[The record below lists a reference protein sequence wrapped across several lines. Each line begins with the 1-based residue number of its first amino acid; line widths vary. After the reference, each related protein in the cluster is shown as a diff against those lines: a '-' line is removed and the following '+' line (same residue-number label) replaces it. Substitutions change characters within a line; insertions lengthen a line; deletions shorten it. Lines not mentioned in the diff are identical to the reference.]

1 MVQDAEYVNGQYT
14 YKYKQHAWGRSSWD
28 SITYDGW
35 GVQLIDEESTDPVTT
50 KLCTYINDKPQ
61 CFIQVILFL
70 FILVVLILLM

>member
-50 KLCTYINDKPQ
+50 KLCTYINDKPIVSMSSM
-61 CFIQVILFL
+61 FHTSNPISIYF
-70 FILVVLILLM
+70 